1 MGGVGKITL
10 AQLVYNDMGV
20 KEHFNLMAWVC
31 VSDDFDVMGITKTIL
46 GSITCAN
53 HDLQY
58 LEQVQVE
65 LRDALAGKR
74 FLLVLDDVWY
84 QDVDIW
90 DLLLLGPPHLW
101 AGKPMV

>member
-1 MGGVGKITL
+1 MLLSNPEISESNVDLISIIGMGGVGKITL

-20 KEHFNLMAWVC
+20 KEHFNLVAWVC
-31 VSDDFDVMGITKTIL
+31 VSDDFDVMRITKTIL

-84 QDVDIW
+84 
-90 DLLLLGPPHLW
+90 
-101 AGKPMV
+101 